1 MIVLAIK
8 QSNKRQFEASYEM
21 YHQKVYAYLYQKT
34 NSAYMAEELVQLAFI
49 KLWNFRH
56 TLNDSIPLEPQLFV
70 IARSCL
76 LDFLRKEA
84 NQQKML
90 EAMKQDAIELGT
102 LHNDSDAENQVQR
115 LLNILPTVRKRVFS
129 LSRLEGFSNKEIADK
144 LEISIRTVE
153 KHISLA
159 IKQLKIFR

>member
-8 QSNKRQFEASYEM
+8 QSNKRQFEESYNI
-21 YHQKVYAYLYQKT
+21 YHRKVYAYLYQKT
-34 NSAYMAEELVQLAFI
+34 SSTYMAEELVQLTFI

-56 TLNDSIPLEPQLFV
+56 TLNESIPLEPQLFT

-76 LDFLRKEA
+76 LDFLRQQA

-90 EAMKQDAIELGT
+90 NAVKLEVTDHVAPAQDF
-102 LHNDSDAENQVQR
+102 DANTQVQR
-115 LLNILPTVRKRVFS
+115 LLSILPAVRKRVFL
-129 LSRLEGFSNKEIADK
+129 LSRLDGFSNKEIADK

-159 IKQLKIFR
+159 IKQLKVFR